1 MRILPVHQLKRAAAI
16 ACLVTLAQPLPAQQ
30 AASSPA
36 DTPRVSV
43 SGIVFANYQYQFRPG
58 GSANRFDL
66 ERAYLTARGALG
78 RRTSFR
84 VTTDVFQQT
93 RDTVNRSWQVRAKYA
108 YLQYDYLRSAWA
120 RLGLLQTVFIEHD
133 ESFWPR
139 WISTTPTDRH
149 GFFSSADA
157 GIATNITLPA
167 EFGEIYATVTNG
179 PGFGSRE
186 IDRFKDYAARLT
198 LAPFAHTSLGAIR
211 PLTFSL
217 WGYRGALAS
226 RFVQGGAGQIGPVGS
241 SLRRDRWGVFAA
253 LNHAA
258 LTFAAQHARRIEEGE
273 LGSNTTLDPRQVVD
287 STGSVTAVYGIA
299 RPFSASAALRPLSLV
314 ARWDHVTP
322 NRATGSAHDLA
333 IAGVIWDLSS
343 RVAISLDFQGQ
354 YPDETSQAPETRTLF
369 LHGVARF

>member
-1 MRILPVHQLKRAAAI
+1 MYQLKRAAAI
-16 ACLVTLAQPLPAQQ
+16 ALLLMLAKSLPAQQ
-30 AASSPA
+30 AASTPA

-43 SGIVFANYQYQFRPG
+43 SGIVFANYQYQLRPG

-66 ERAYLTARGALG
+66 ERAYLTARGPLG

-108 YLQYDYLRSAWA
+108 YLQYNYLRSALA

-133 ESFWPR
+133 ETFWPR
-139 WISTTPTDRH
+139 WISTVPTDRH

-157 GIATNITLPA
+157 GFATNIALPA
-167 EFGEIYATVTNG
+167 DAGEVYMTITNG

-198 LAPFAHTSLGAIR
+198 VTPFSRTSLGVFR

-217 WGYRGALAS
+217 WGYKGATAS
-226 RFVQGGAGQIGPVGS
+226 RFAQGGTGQIGPIGS
-241 SLRRDRWGVFAA
+241 ALRRDRWGVFAA
-253 LNHAA
+253 LDHAA

-287 STGSVTAVYGIA
+287 STGAVTAVYAIA
-299 RPFSASAALRPLSLV
+299 RPFSAGAALRALSLV
-314 ARWDHVTP
+314 ARWDHVTA

-354 YPDETSQAPETRTLF
+354 YPAETSPAAETRTLF

>member
-1 MRILPVHQLKRAAAI
+1 VGAI
-16 ACLVTLAQPLPAQQ
+16 CVQSLPAQQ
-30 AASSPA
+30 TESPPA
-36 DTPRVSV
+36 DTPRVAV
-43 SGIVFANYQYQFRPG
+43 SGVVFANYQYHLRPR

-66 ERAYLTARGALG
+66 ERAYLTARGPLG
-78 RRTSFR
+78 SRTSFR

-93 RDTVNRSWQVRAKYA
+93 RDTVNRSWTVRAKYA
-108 YLQYDYLRSAWA
+108 YLQYDYLRNAFA

-167 EFGEIYATVTNG
+167 NTGEIYATITNG

-198 LAPFAHTSLGAIR
+198 LAPFVHTGLGIIR
-211 PLTFSL
+211 PLTVSL
-217 WGYRGALAS
+217 WGYKGALAS
-226 RFVQGGAGQIGPVGS
+226 RFVQGGAGQIGPVGE

-253 LNHAA
+253 LDHAA
-258 LTFAAQHARRIEEGE
+258 VTAAVQHARRIEEGE
-273 LGSNTTLDPRQVVD
+273 LGSNTTLDPRRVVD
-287 STGSVTAVYGIA
+287 STGSITAVYAIA
-299 RPFSASAALRPLSLV
+299 RPFSARAVLQAFSV
-314 ARWDHVTP
+314 VGRWDHVTA
-322 NRATGSAHDLA
+322 NRATGSDFDLV
-333 IAGVIWDLSS
+333 IAGLIWDLSS
-343 RVAISLDFQGQ
+343 RVSISLDFQGQ
-354 YPDETSQAPETRTLF
+354 YPDEVSVAPEARTVF

>member
-1 MRILPVHQLKRAAAI
+1 MRNFRMCQPRRTAATA
-16 ACLVTLAQPLPAQQ
+16 LLLMLAQSLPAQQ
-30 AASSPA
+30 AATTPV

-43 SGIVFANYQYQFRPG
+43 SGIVFANYQYQLRPG

-66 ERAYLTARGALG
+66 ERAYLTARGPLG

-108 YLQYDYLRSAWA
+108 YLQYDYLRSALA

-139 WISTTPTDRH
+139 WISTVPTDRH
-149 GFFSSADA
+149 GFFSSAD
-157 GIATNITLPA
+157 GGFATSISLPA
-167 EFGEIYATVTNG
+167 DAGEVYATVTNG

-198 LAPFAHTSLGAIR
+198 LTPFSHTSLRLLR

-217 WGYRGALAS
+217 WGYKGATAS
-226 RFVQGGAGQIGPVGS
+226 RFAQGGTGQIGSIAS
-241 SLRRDRWGVFAA
+241 SLRRDRWGAFAA
-253 LNHAA
+253 LHHTA
-258 LTFAAQHARRIEEGE
+258 LTLSAQHARRIEEGE
-273 LGSNTTLDPRQVVD
+273 LGSNTTIDPRQVVD
-287 STGSVTAVYGIA
+287 STGSVTAVYAIA
-299 RPFSASAALRPLSLV
+299 RPFSAMVLRHLSIV
-314 ARWDHVTP
+314 ARWDHVTAS
-322 NRATGSAHDLA
+322 RATAAAHDLA

-343 RVAISLDFQGQ
+343 RVAISVDFQGQ
-354 YPDETSQAPETRTLF
+354 YPDGASIAPETRTLF